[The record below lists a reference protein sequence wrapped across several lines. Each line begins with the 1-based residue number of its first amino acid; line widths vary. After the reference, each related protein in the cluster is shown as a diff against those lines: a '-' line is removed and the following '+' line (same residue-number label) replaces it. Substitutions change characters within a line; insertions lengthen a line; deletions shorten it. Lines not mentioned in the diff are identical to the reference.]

1 MISFIEV
8 FLLAA
13 IFGVLYAMLQ
23 LASRWPDSNDAVERP
38 AGDGG
43 WGERVMLASHVR
55 TCDPCSPWLL
65 FLEWCIKPCTL
76 TVN

>member
-23 LASRWPDSNDAVERP
+23 LASSRSSSR
-38 AGDGG
+38 
-43 WGERVMLASHVR
+43 
-55 TCDPCSPWLL
+55 
-65 FLEWCIKPCTL
+65 
-76 TVN
+76 